1 MTFKIYYNDNVNEP
15 ALLGVKS
22 SLNEAK
28 KMADKEADMIEWPMV
43 TMWTCLPVL
52 QRHESRSMK
61 ATSILS

>member
-28 KMADKEADMIEWPMV
+28 KMADKEADTRVVGLDRYGKPRCHQV
-43 TMWTCLPVL
+43 
-52 QRHESRSMK
+52 
-61 ATSILS
+61 